1 MLIAFYYFYPTSN
14 LPDKP
19 VNITVKGKS
28 NKDADSIIE
37 CLECSPKL
45 FFNNQLVRQS
55 ANQSEKFT
63 TNAKSQQHSVQFS
76 WKAIEASK
84 LTLFIETN
92 LDKSEIDSGK
102 TRFIEIG
109 IIKSKTSSYVAEVF
123 GCVADAQDNVFNL
136 DSE

>member
-1 MLIAFYYFYPTSN
+1 MLTISPHTTFALTAVYLYPTSN
-14 LPDKP
+14 LPENES

-37 CLECSPKL
+37 CLECSAKL
-45 FFNNQLVRQS
+45 FFNNRLVKQS
-55 ANQSEKFT
+55 GNPGNKSTIIENNQR
-63 TNAKSQQHSVQFS
+63 HIVQFS

-92 LDKSEIDSGK
+92 LNKSQIESDK

-109 IIKSKTSSYVAEVF
+109 IIKSKTLSWVADVF
-123 GCVADAQDNVFNL
+123 G
-136 DSE
+136 